1 MFAWVSGVASLG
13 GPSYV
18 PSVFLT
24 GTKPYTHRY
33 LGQTLPEEDDTVEDA
48 ILQAQQ
54 AAKGADGDKGAAEDA
69 P

>member
-18 PSVFLT
+18 PSAFLT

-33 LGQTLPEEDDTVEDA
+33 LGQTLPQEDDTIEDA

-54 AAKGADGDKGAAEDA
+54 AAMGANGDNEAAEEA